1 MNTKQLEERV
11 KSIGEERMRLSY
23 ESEVITTVE
32 KIKNMTAQ
40 LIDICED
47 LKRFDIRLASAA
59 QTDFEKASFLAV
71 KAATTSIP
79 IENIKQKGE

>member
-1 MNTKQLEERV
+1 
-11 KSIGEERMRLSY
+11 
-23 ESEVITTVE
+23 
-32 KIKNMTAQ
+32 MTAQ